1 MTNCKGVLSGKDAI
15 IAERCSLDIEDWNL
29 HKCSV
34 TTHFN
39 VCLLVLIYFLFLILD
54 VLETE
59 GGLLQ
64 LRETCHKSS

>member
-39 VCLLVLIYFLFLILD
+39 VCLLVLIYFFISDSRCTRDRGRLASAQGDMPQI
-54 VLETE
+54 
-59 GGLLQ
+59 
-64 LRETCHKSS
+64 

>member
-1 MTNCKGVLSGKDAI
+1 MTDCYGVLLRKDAI
-15 IAERCSLDIEDWNL
+15 IAERCSLDPEDWNL
-29 HKCSV
+29 LKCSV

-39 VCLLVLIYFLFLILD
+39 VSLLVLIYFLFLILN